1 MIVIIELIVLIFI
14 KVQAQDLASTFSS
27 ASPLSNPFPHP
38 SKLDNFGG
46 TFHHCIQKLVEL
58 RCHGFQE
65 VHDLKGVTLHD
76 LCSIETFTHCLKHH
90 YSLTDLRFIH
100 GRWCMQKRRKNTAQS
115 KSRLFER
122 LLRMVYKAALR
133 CRSYVRS
140 I

>member
-14 KVQAQDLASTFSS
+14 KVQALDLASTFPS
-27 ASPLSNPFPHP
+27 ASPLSIPFPHP

-46 TFHHCIQKLVEL
+46 TFHHCIQELVEL

-100 GRWCMQKRRKNTAQS
+100 GRWCMHQFCVEKLQPNQKADC
-115 KSRLFER
+115 
-122 LLRMVYKAALR
+122 LRDCYEWYIKQH
-133 CRSYVRS
+133 
-140 I
+140 